1 MQSALQLDAIQVRSS
16 ILHKTIEYDLL
27 FADIIGDVVILE
39 VLSLRKLSRTMAC
52 GHMYRL

>member
-16 ILHKTIEYDLL
+16 ILHKTIEYGLL

-52 GHMYRL
+52 EHMYRL